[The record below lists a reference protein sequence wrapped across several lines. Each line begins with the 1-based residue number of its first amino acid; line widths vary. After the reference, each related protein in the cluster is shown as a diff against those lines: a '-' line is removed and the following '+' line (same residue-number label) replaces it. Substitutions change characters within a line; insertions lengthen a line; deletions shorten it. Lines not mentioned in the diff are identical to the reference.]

1 MLFPTALFFYK
12 TSHSKLCRVISWLVY
27 CIFCA
32 VTFCNR
38 RLWQESGCSCGDS
51 SLLLMEKAD
60 VIFARP
66 WCFYKKQL
74 TLCIT
79 WDKVVK
85 FRVQVSNLVN
95 IWCHPPSSINT
106 RCHLWTPGRTSSYHL
121 TAAHC
126 QNWYAIFL
134 SSHLIDHDSYKD
146 LALLFIVVIS
156 LHYIYAKHFIFLCF
170 YCLN

>member
-1 MLFPTALFFYK
+1 MLFPTALFFYE

-95 IWCHPPSSINT
+95 IWCHPPLLYQYPLSPLDSRENLIISFNCCSSPKLICNLFVKSFN
-106 RCHLWTPGRTSSYHL
+106 RSWQLQGFSI
-121 TAAHC
+121 
-126 QNWYAIFL
+126 AI
-134 SSHLIDHDSYKD
+134 
-146 LALLFIVVIS
+146 
-156 LHYIYAKHFIFLCF
+156 
-170 YCLN
+170 YCRN